1 MSAKSIKSCYTND
14 LKHPELARCGVFI
27 SVKELELKKVRF
39 DVTFPPGEIDFDD
52 DGDRLTQATVL
63 QAEGSAELLPHTLGE
78 IRVRGHLAVTMRCD
92 CNRCLEP
99 AEFPVDSSFDLF
111 YRPADAAEG
120 GEEEEVE
127 IDAGEA
133 EIAFY
138 EGAGIELKDI
148 LREHVLLSMPM
159 QHVCRADCLGICPVC
174 GQNRNLINCG
184 CEAKLVDD
192 RWSAL
197 KNLQAKESA
206 N

>member
-1 MSAKSIKSCYTND
+1 
-14 LKHPELARCGVFI
+14 VFI
-27 SVKELELKKVRF
+27 SVKELELKKVHF
-39 DVTFPPGEIDFDD
+39 DVAFPPGEIDFVD
-52 DGDRLTQATVL
+52 DGDRLSQANPL

-99 AEFPVDSSFDLF
+99 AEFPIDSSFDLF
-111 YRPADAAEG
+111 YRPAEVVDDEDEA
-120 GEEEEVE
+120 EVE
-127 IDAGEA
+127 IDEGEA

-138 EGAGIELKDI
+138 EGGGVELKDV
-148 LREHVLLSMPM
+148 LREHVMLSMPM
-159 QHVCRADCLGICPVC
+159 QRVCREDCRGMCPIC

-197 KNLQAKESA
+197 KKVQVKGT
-206 N
+206 